1 MRKNIFNSLMLAGVL
16 LAPMALTSCLNSD
29 EETIVLEEYKTTGR
43 SLQEDYFTI
52 ENAEYQQGTFP
63 ASTDGSSIGTVT
75 LNNQA
80 LSGGMNFITVRTAR
94 PYKYFYVGVEGV
106 SGYYVYRPSGYTRDG
121 NYYVYT
127 IPVYYTPN
135 YGEDIDMKIS
145 GETEGG
151 DRSDPY
157 QAHVKYVESQS
168 GDLNINLT
176 FTTAKDVDLHLIMP
190 SGREIYY
197 GNRGEKDSEGNQIY
211 GLDHDS
217 NAGCRIDNLNNE
229 NIFIP
234 ASMVEAGTYHVY
246 VNLYSNCDRSVGP
259 TTWSVA
265 ARFRGAYVTNLLNS
279 GRNPMSGSYA
289 AGASAGDKTEV
300 IRFTITESQVTRAN
314 GAARF
319 GSFFPI
325 PLSDM
330 DMMKLEEASWK

>member
-1 MRKNIFNSLMLAGVL
+1 MRKNVFNCLMLAGVL

-29 EETIVLEEYKTTGR
+29 EETIVLEEYKTTGK

-52 ENAEYQQGTFP
+52 ENAEYQQGAFP
-63 ASTDGSSIGTVT
+63 ASTDHSTIGTVT

-80 LSGGMNFITVRTAR
+80 LSGGMNFITVRTTR
-94 PYKYFYVGVEGV
+94 LYKCFYVGVEGV
-106 SGYYVYRPSGYTRDG
+106 SGYYVYRPATYTRDG
-121 NYYVYT
+121 SYYVYT
-127 IPVYYTPN
+127 IPVYYTPS
-135 YGEDIDMKIS
+135 YDEDIDMKIS

-190 SGREIYY
+190 NGTEIYY
-197 GNRGEKDSEGNQIY
+197 GNRGETDANGTQIY
-211 GLDHDS
+211 GLAHDS

-229 NIFIP
+229 NIFTP
-234 ASMVEAGTYHVY
+234 ASMVMAGTYRVF
-246 VNLYSNCDRSVGP
+246 VNLYSNCDRTVGP

-265 ARFRGAYVTNLLNS
+265 ARFRGAYVTNLLNN
-279 GRNPMSGSYA
+279 GRNPMSGSYVA
-289 AGASAGDKTEV
+289 NASSGDKTEI
-300 IRFTITESQVTRAN
+300 IRFTISESQVTRAR
-314 GAARF
+314 AAQF

>member
-1 MRKNIFNSLMLAGVL
+1 MKKNFFNGLMLAGLL

-29 EETIVLEEYKTTGR
+29 DETIVLEDYKANGK
-43 SLQEDYFTI
+43 SLQDDYFTI
-52 ENAEYQQGTFP
+52 ENAEYQQGAFP

-80 LSGGMNFITVRTAR
+80 LSGGMNFITVRTTR
-94 PYKYFYVGVEGV
+94 VYRCFYVGIDGV
-106 SGYYVYRPSGYTRDG
+106 SGYYVYRPTTYTREG
-121 NYYVYT
+121 SYYVYT

-151 DRSDPY
+151 DRSEPY
-157 QAHVKYVESQS
+157 KGHVAYVESQS

-176 FTTAKDVDLHLIMP
+176 FTTAKDVDLHLLMP
-190 SGREIYY
+190 DGTEIYY
-197 GNRGEKDSEGNQIY
+197 GNRGEQDSAGNQIY

-217 NAGCRIDNLNNE
+217 NAGCHIDNLNNE

-234 ASMVEAGTYHVY
+234 ASMVKAGTYRVF
-246 VNLYSNCDRSVGP
+246 VNLYSNCDTSVGP

-265 ARFRGAYVTNLLNS
+265 ARFRGSYVTNQLN
-279 GRNPMSGSYA
+279 GGLNPMNGSYA
-289 AGASAGDKTEV
+289 ARASSGDKTEV
-300 IRFTITESQVTRAN
+300 IRFTITEAQVTRAAG
-314 GAARF
+314 GATF

-325 PLSDM
+325 PLNDM
-330 DMMKLEEASWK
+330 DKMKLEEASWK